1 MLKYLVIPFVFHIFA
16 QKFNNSIINFKK
28 QKTMVVVE
36 TMFFN
41 SDDYAVE
48 TQVIPCDSKET
59 AKAVVEK
66 VYKKILDDYT
76 FRDDDER
83 SQWENENV
91 ERKKDGSI
99 FIQGGDCGYAEINI
113 VEKEAATADTV
124 SSLEVK
130 ISSFY

>member
-1 MLKYLVIPFVFHIFA
+1 
-16 QKFNNSIINFKK
+16 
-28 QKTMVVVE
+28 MVVVE
-36 TMFFN
+36 TMFFD
-41 SDDYAVE
+41 SDDHAVKTE
-48 TQVIPCDSKET
+48 VIPCDSKET

-66 VYKKILDDYT
+66 VYEKILDDYA
-76 FRDDDER
+76 FRNDDER
-83 SQWENENV
+83 RKWENRNV
-91 ERKKDGSI
+91 KHKKDGSI

>member
-1 MLKYLVIPFVFHIFA
+1 MLRYLVIPFIFHIFA
-16 QKFNNSIINFKK
+16 PKFSNNIINFKK

-36 TMFFN
+36 TMFFD
-41 SDDYAVE
+41 SDDYAVKTE
-48 TQVIPCDSKET
+48 VIPCDSKKT

-66 VYKKILDDYT
+66 VYKKILDRYT
-76 FRDDDER
+76 FRDDDKR
-83 SQWENENV
+83 RQWENENV

-113 VEKEAATADTV
+113 VEKKAVIADTV
-124 SSLEVK
+124 SSLKVK

>member
-1 MLKYLVIPFVFHIFA
+1 
-16 QKFNNSIINFKK
+16 
-28 QKTMVVVE
+28 MVVVE
-36 TMFFN
+36 TMFFD
-41 SDDYAVE
+41 SDDFYVNTE
-48 TQVIPCDSKET
+48 VIPCDSKET

-66 VYKKILDDYT
+66 VYEKILDEYT

-83 SQWENENV
+83 RQWENENV

-113 VEKEAATADTV
+113 VEKEAVTTDTM

>member
-1 MLKYLVIPFVFHIFA
+1 
-16 QKFNNSIINFKK
+16 
-28 QKTMVVVE
+28 MVVVE

-41 SDDYAVE
+41 SDDFYVNTE
-48 TQVIPCDSKET
+48 VIPCDSKET

-66 VYKKILDDYT
+66 VYEKILDNCT
-76 FRDDDER
+76 FRDDDHLKE
-83 SQWENENV
+83 WENENV